1 MQSVYD
7 FAYTDDSGQLPQK
20 FTLVTNFPR
29 KELYPDS
36 EGGPQLLELGLA
48 KRCAL
53 YVHDDTE
60 DWTVLYI

>member
-7 FAYTDDSGQLPQK
+7 FAYSDDSDQLPQR

-29 KELYPDS
+29 KELQPNS
-36 EGGPQLLELGLA
+36 TGGPPLCDLGLGR
-48 KRCAL
+48 RCAL

-60 DWTVLYI
+60 NWAV

>member
-7 FAYTDDSGQLPQK
+7 FAYSDDSDQLPQK

-29 KELYPDS
+29 KELQPDNT
-36 EGGPQLLELGLA
+36 GGPLLCDLGLGR
-48 KRCAL
+48 RCAL

-60 DWTVLYI
+60 NWAV